1 MSSDTSHAPAEETR
15 DAVERLRKQRAAIAL
30 ELEAQV
36 TQFKMAEQQKHL
48 FDEQLQVLREFLLH
62 EAPETLKSEV
72 IDANAQLS
80 SLQVVVLLD

>member
-1 MSSDTSHAPAEETR
+1 
-15 DAVERLRKQRAAIAL
+15 
-30 ELEAQV
+30 
-36 TQFKMAEQQKHL
+36 MAEQQKHL

-72 IDANAQLS
+72 IDANTQLS